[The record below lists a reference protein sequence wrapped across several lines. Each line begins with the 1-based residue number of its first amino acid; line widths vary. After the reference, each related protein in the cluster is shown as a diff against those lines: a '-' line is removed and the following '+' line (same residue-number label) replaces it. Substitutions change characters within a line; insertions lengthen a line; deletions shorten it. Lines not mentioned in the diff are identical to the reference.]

1 MMTHRSV
8 VHLAALAA
16 ALVVAL
22 QPLWMLL
29 AQGRPNV
36 PSLVMPLCGAD
47 GGVSYPGIAASDA
60 PLDRPETPYYCGHCA
75 LCAFSAQLPVLPH
88 LVAGMLAAAISAA
101 PAVFVRVPD
110 RKSASRLAAQP
121 RAPPAP
127 L

>member
-1 MMTHRSV
+1 MMAHRSV

-29 AQGRPNV
+29 GQGWPNL

-47 GGVSYPGIAASDA
+47 GGVSYLGVAAGDA

-75 LCAFSAQLPVLPH
+75 LCAFGAQLPVLPN
-88 LVAGMLAAAISAA
+88 LVAGVLAAAISTTL
-101 PAVFVRVPD
+101 AVFVRVPD
-110 RKSASRLAAQP
+110 RKSAPRLAAQP
-121 RAPPAP
+121 RAPP
-127 L
+127 LLL